1 MNKRRLIIIAASL
14 LAVAAVAVGVITF
27 VPGISLPGGLSNE
40 LRSAAEADGNTTGR
54 MVLSGFIEAEEIELA
69 PEIGGRVTGLPFDE
83 GDEVE
88 EGDTVLTL
96 DTSLLDAQRDA
107 VQAQVDIAEA
117 QRDLLARGVT
127 DENLAIAEAQVA
139 LAQASVDA
147 AQKSLNAAW
156 MVRNNPQDV
165 EVQIAEV
172 SAQIEAAQHQVNAA
186 GANLRSAEMKQ
197 DSYEITARQI
207 EQTEERY
214 GDQPNLYIPLELAI
228 APQELDAAN
237 ARLDNAQSSF
247 NRANELLTALQN
259 LAANP
264 QQAQSQVISAQTAL
278 NTAEAELTRAQ
289 AQLESLKAGATGEQ
303 LESAGSRI
311 EEAQAALASV
321 ETQIDRMAL
330 TAPASGIVLDQA
342 VHVGELAA
350 PGVTVITLADLD
362 TVELTVYIPA
372 GDLDRVELNQEVS
385 VRVDAFP
392 GETFEGTIIHVA
404 DQAEFTPSGVQT
416 PEERVNL
423 VYAIKIRLPNPDHQ
437 LKPGMPAD
445 VTIR

>member
-1 MNKRRLIIIAASL
+1 MNKRRLIIIIASVF
-14 LAVAAVAVGVITF
+14 AVAAVAAGVIYF
-27 VPGISLPGGLSNE
+27 VPGIALPGGLSNE
-40 LRSAAEADGNTTGR
+40 ARISAAARGNTTGR
-54 MVLSGFIEAEEIELA
+54 MVLSGFIEVEEIELA
-69 PEIGGRVTGLPFDE
+69 PELGGRVTGLPFDE

-96 DTSLLDAQRDA
+96 ATSLLDAQRKA
-107 VQAQVDIAEA
+107 MQAQLDIAKA
-117 QRDLLARGVT
+117 QRDLLASGVT
-127 DENLAIAEAQVA
+127 DEDIATAEAQVA

-147 AQKSLNAAW
+147 AQESLNAAW

-172 SAQIEAAQHQVNAA
+172 NAQIEAAQHQVNAA
-186 GANLRSAEMKQ
+186 GANLRSAQMKQ

-207 EQTEERY
+207 EQTEKQY
-214 GDQPNLYIPLELAI
+214 GEQPNLYIPLELAT
-228 APQELDAAN
+228 APQELEAAASQLDDAQN
-237 ARLDNAQSSF
+237 SF
-247 NRANELLTALQN
+247 NRANELLTSLQN
-259 LAANP
+259 LAEDP

-278 NTAEAELTRAQ
+278 NTAEADLNRAQ
-289 AQLESLKAGATGEQ
+289 AQLESLKAGATDEQ

-311 EEAQAALASV
+311 EEAEAALASI

-330 TAPASGIVLDQA
+330 TSPTSGVVLDQTL
-342 VHVGELAA
+342 HVGELAA
-350 PGVTVITLADLD
+350 PGVTALTLADLD

-385 VRVDAFP
+385 VQVDAFP
-392 GETFEGTIIHVA
+392 RETFEGTISYIS
-404 DQAEFTPSGVQT
+404 DEAEFTPSGVQT
-416 PEERVNL
+416 PEERVSL
-423 VYAIKIRLPNPDHQ
+423 VYAVKIRLPNPDHQ